1 MWEAIK
7 TLNLRDDLVKEA
19 RLQTLV
25 TEFENLKMSDN
36 KTIDGYAA
44 KLLSIAFKSTM
55 LGEVMTEHKLVKT
68 FLTSHPKR
76 FVHIMA
82 ALEQVLNLK
91 ETMFEDVVGRLKA
104 YEERVKEEDKAN
116 DAQEKLLYARI
127 DNSNMKNDSKGGRGC
142 GSYSQGCGRGCGQV
156 GGRGNNQ
163 NQSQRDSWKNCE
175 DNKQKGK
182 QQEQR
187 DLSHIKCYHCDK
199 FRHFVS
205 RYPDRKQDYEANVNE
220 TQEGAVNHEEG
231 TFFMMNHVQETIFMN
246 EEKHTPPNT
255 ESNAEEDDVWYF
267 DNDASKHM
275 TGNYSYF
282 SELNENITGLVRFGD
297 ANIDEESWLWLV
309 RLGHIS
315 FGAVNLMHKL
325 AKRVLHKSDAFGV
338 IKRKPTG
345 KEIITLHTDR
355 GGKFTSYDFKRF
367 CDQEDIARMLTAPY
381 APQQNESVKEVTVH
395 NPPAMVHATVT
406 NKQESDHEATPIL
419 IHHLDVK
426 TAFLQGDLKEEV
438 YVVQPRGFENP
449 GEKIKVYK
457 LAKSLYGLRQSPR
470 AWNIKL
476 NNTLKEIGFQ
486 QCMQEK
492 AIYRKVPNGEFIIV
506 TVYVDDLF
514 VTGKSLELINEFKNK
529 MASQFEM
536 LDLGELTYYLGIEVS
551 QEKDC
556 VKIKQER
563 YAMKILKDAGTEDCN
578 ATLYPMDKDLMF
590 SKAKDELEVEATQ
603 YRKVVVLLD
612 TSSISVHHPLHGA
625 HKSKTTVALSSC
637 EAEFMTATAAACQA
651 IRLRELLAEVTGL
664 DRQKVIF
671 LTDPDDEY
679 LMQYLMDL
687 EDKKFQNVSKEGV
700 KTWKGFQRQRNQ
712 GIVQEIY

>member
-1 MWEAIK
+1 MRMKVLLGIHGVWNVVDPGLSDAKKNNIVKGLLFQSIPKDLDLQIGNLKIRKEMWEAIK
-7 TLNLRDDLVKEA
+7 TLNLRDDRVKEA

-44 KLLSIAFKSTM
+44 KLLSIAFKST
-55 LGEVMTEHKLVKT
+55 KK
-68 FLTSHPKR
+68 
-76 FVHIMA
+76 
-82 ALEQVLNLK
+82 
-91 ETMFEDVVGRLKA
+91 DVAGRLKA
-104 YEERVKEEDKAN
+104 YEERVKEEDKSN

-127 DNSNMKNDSKGGRGC
+127 DNSNIKNDSTGGRGR
-142 GSYSQGCGRGCGQV
+142 GSHSQGRGRGRGQ
-156 GGRGNNQ
+156 
-163 NQSQRDSWKNCE
+163 
-175 DNKQKGK
+175 
-182 QQEQR
+182 
-187 DLSHIKCYHCDK
+187 
-199 FRHFVS
+199 
-205 RYPDRKQDYEANVNE
+205 

-231 TFFMMNHVQETIFMN
+231 TFFMMNHVQETIFIN
-246 EEKHTPPNT
+246 EKKHTPPNT

-282 SELNENITGLVRFGD
+282 SELNENITGLV
-297 ANIDEESWLWLV
+297 S
-309 RLGHIS
+309 
-315 FGAVNLMHKL
+315 
-325 AKRVLHKSDAFGV
+325 
-338 IKRKPTG
+338 P
-345 KEIITLHTDR
+345 
-355 GGKFTSYDFKRF
+355 
-367 CDQEDIARMLTAPY
+367 
-381 APQQNESVKEVTVH
+381 EVTVH
-395 NPPAMVHATVT
+395 CPPATVHATVT
-406 NKQESDHEATPIL
+406 NEQESDHEATPIL
-419 IHHLDVK
+419 
-426 TAFLQGDLKEEV
+426 
-438 YVVQPRGFENP
+438 
-449 GEKIKVYK
+449 
-457 LAKSLYGLRQSPR
+457 
-470 AWNIKL
+470 L

-603 YRKVVVLLD
+603 YRKVV
-612 TSSISVHHPLHGA
+612 
-625 HKSKTTVALSSC
+625 
-637 EAEFMTATAAACQA
+637 AEFMTATAAACQA

-664 DRQKVIF
+664 DRQKVIIRVDNKSTITLSKNPVF
-671 LTDPDDEY
+671 HGRKKTKSRSFDEG
-679 LMQYLMDL
+679 LSVHKVQGDEIVTWCARVTLFDS
-687 EDKKFQNVSKEGV
+687 EIQGV
-700 KTWKGFQRQRNQ
+700 
-712 GIVQEIY
+712 IVGELI